1 MDHSATRGTRDIS
14 DDMSVE
20 EYATYT
26 KYMEEKSRKL
36 NESMTPDQKELA
48 TRLGVLFD
56 TIIENKCVH

>member
-1 MDHSATRGTRDIS
+1 MDHSATRGSRDIS
-14 DDMSVE
+14 DDMSIE

-26 KYMEEKSRKL
+26 EYMQEKSRKL

-56 TIIENKCVH
+56 TIIENKRQK